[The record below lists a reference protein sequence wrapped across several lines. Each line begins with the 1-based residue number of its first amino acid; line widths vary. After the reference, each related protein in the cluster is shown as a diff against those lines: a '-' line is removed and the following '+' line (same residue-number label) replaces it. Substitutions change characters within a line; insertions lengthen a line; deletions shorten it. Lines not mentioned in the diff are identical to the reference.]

1 MAADRATVSV
11 SASLLPDEIK
21 TSVGGTTIYDIDDL
35 GDTNKWA
42 YSLTIVGNANEDA
55 LLASVPFLGQGTAE
69 EGATASANSADDVV
83 FLFIKHTGTTNGS
96 TASTDKLF
104 LNLSGGN
111 PEGGGA
117 VGDIV
122 INPNNNGN
130 PSIITQNTT
139 IPVNQMSYW
148 TVGSGIPGTYISPL
162 TSQQNLTS
170 ETGIQIGVQMGVI
183 YDGIYIDG
191 EEISPDTWIA
201 PATSNF

>member
-122 INPNNNGN
+122 INPYECFFARL
-130 PSIITQNTT
+130 SNTE
-139 IPVNQMSYW
+139 IDDINVEAD
-148 TVGSGIPGTYISPL
+148 GSS
-162 TSQQNLTS
+162 N
-170 ETGIQIGVQMGVI
+170 IQAMVFAVCDDGGV
-183 YDGIYIDG
+183 
-191 EEISPDTWIA
+191 
-201 PATSNF
+201 